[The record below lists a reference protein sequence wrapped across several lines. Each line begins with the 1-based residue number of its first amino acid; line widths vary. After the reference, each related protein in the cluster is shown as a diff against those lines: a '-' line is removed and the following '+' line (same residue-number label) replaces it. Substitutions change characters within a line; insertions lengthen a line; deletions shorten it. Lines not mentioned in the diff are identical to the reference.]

1 MVTEERP
8 IIEHDLLKNFQQNM
22 SLSFSS
28 TNGEHSISLLLIAL
42 TTFLLDTVKKRKN
55 PARRQTSGGSKL
67 KSALTGT
74 VSEPSSSSWYKD
86 PGPGPNI
93 PFLATSK
100 RPTQRAVKGQK
111 RVFISAVTSP
121 SALLTALSIHWLL
134 LGAVYSQSEAQDA
147 QSSHWTRTVS
157 SLQSLVTN
165 KMVVESATTIIKYA
179 TNKVRQA
186 ISSQS
191 PHSVAHKL
199 FKRLQDFCQ
208 THLRSPLHFAVG
220 LALSSQH
227 TASRRAPNKLLHAVV
242 GIIAQRVPRW
252 GLLLGNG
259 MTPLATVC
267 HFVLPDQTS
276 SCSSSSSSSSY
287 SSSSSSSALLLHRH
301 QNHYLPST
309 TSFAS
314 SSLSSTSLLIPSTSS
329 SSLSSAWDD
338 RLALLSLAREL
349 SRHSSAAVFTAD
361 FSGLLPLHAALKQ
374 GSLDVA
380 RFLYSQFPQAV
391 PLVDDRNRSC
401 LFHALAR
408 LAARESS
415 EDRTSTALGQCVLD
429 LMQLYPSAAAE
440 IMDDVK
446 LEQRVLFTELINR
459 LIERRVQVQVQ
470 TPKNFSTLSPAPAP
484 APSPSKPVPSSVLPA
499 VDDDADIPSSSSN
512 TIVDLYVNQNQ
523 NQSEPSAKRVRIA
536 VPENESENQATRFSA
551 VGALLLLK
559 GSEDR

>member
-1 MVTEERP
+1 M
-8 IIEHDLLKNFQQNM
+8 
-22 SLSFSS
+22 
-28 TNGEHSISLLLIAL
+28 
-42 TTFLLDTVKKRKN
+42 
-55 PARRQTSGGSKL
+55 

-74 VSEPSSSSWYKD
+74 VSEPSSSSWCKD
-86 PGPGPNI
+86 PGTGPNPLSI
-93 PFLATSK
+93 ASSSSHSK
-100 RPTQRAVKGQK
+100 QSAQRVKEDRK
-111 RVFISAVTSP
+111 RICINAVTSP

-276 SCSSSSSSSSY
+276 SCTSSSSTY

-314 SSLSSTSLLIPSTSS
+314 SSSSSNSSLIPSTSS
-329 SSLSSAWDD
+329 SLSSSAWDD

-470 TPKNFSTLSPAPAP
+470 TPKNFSTLSSAPAP

-512 TIVDLYVNQNQ
+512 TIVDLNVNQNQ

>member
-1 MVTEERP
+1 
-8 IIEHDLLKNFQQNM
+8 
-22 SLSFSS
+22 
-28 TNGEHSISLLLIAL
+28 
-42 TTFLLDTVKKRKN
+42 
-55 PARRQTSGGSKL
+55 
-67 KSALTGT
+67 
-74 VSEPSSSSWYKD
+74 
-86 PGPGPNI
+86 
-93 PFLATSK
+93 
-100 RPTQRAVKGQK
+100 
-111 RVFISAVTSP
+111 
-121 SALLTALSIHWLL
+121 

-186 ISSQS
+186 ISSKS

-259 MTPLATVC
+259 MTPLAAVC

-276 SCSSSSSSSSY
+276 SCSSSSSSSY
-287 SSSSSSSALLLHRH
+287 SSSSPSSALLLHRH

-309 TSFAS
+309 KSFAS
-314 SSLSSTSLLIPSTSS
+314 SSSSSTSSLIPSTSS
-329 SSLSSAWDD
+329 SSSSSAWDD

-470 TPKNFSTLSPAPAP
+470 TPKNFSTLSS

-512 TIVDLYVNQNQ
+512 TIVDLYVNHNQ